1 MSISMNSVLRQLP
14 NILTIG
20 RALAGMIGGW
30 VLVQSS
36 LAMLESDAVRL
47 GLIAAAVFVV
57 AALTD
62 WLDGWL
68 ARAMGAQS
76 ALGALLDP
84 IADKVL
90 VGGYLI
96 AYCVISGFDAYLVL
110 PVIAIIGRDAAITA
124 LRFILPSKGA
134 LTVTSTAK
142 IKTALQMVITAA
154 PFVLVMIGMTD
165 LALWYHYWVGAVWF
179 LALLTVWSARPYVLA
194 AFKN

>member
-1 MSISMNSVLRQLP
+1 MNSVLRQLP

-20 RALAGMIGGW
+20 RALAGVIGGW

-124 LRFILPSKGA
+124 LRFIRPSKGA

-179 LALLTVWSARPYVLA
+179 LALLTGWSARPYVLA

>member
-20 RALAGMIGGW
+20 RALAGVIGGW

>member
-1 MSISMNSVLRQLP
+1 MNSVLRQLP

-20 RALAGMIGGW
+20 RALAGVIGGW

>member
-20 RALAGMIGGW
+20 RALAGVIGGW

-142 IKTALQMVITAA
+142 IKTALQIVITAA

>member
-20 RALAGMIGGW
+20 RALAGVIGGW

-124 LRFILPSKGA
+124 LRFIRPSKGA

>member
-1 MSISMNSVLRQLP
+1 MNSVLRQLP

-20 RALAGMIGGW
+20 RALAGVIGGW

-124 LRFILPSKGA
+124 LRFIRPSKGA

-154 PFVLVMIGMTD
+154 PFVLVMIDMTD

>member
-1 MSISMNSVLRQLP
+1 MNSVLRQLP

-20 RALAGMIGGW
+20 RALAGVIGGW

-142 IKTALQMVITAA
+142 IKTALQIVITAA

>member
-20 RALAGMIGGW
+20 RALAGVIGGW

-124 LRFILPSKGA
+124 LRFIRPSKAA

>member
-1 MSISMNSVLRQLP
+1 MNSVLRQLP

-20 RALAGMIGGW
+20 RALAGVIGGW

-124 LRFILPSKGA
+124 LRFIRPSKGA

>member
-1 MSISMNSVLRQLP
+1 MEATKDVFDQKILVIRSGLR
-14 NILTIG
+14 
-20 RALAGMIGGW
+20 A
-30 VLVQSS
+30 SS
-36 LAMLESDAVRL
+36 
-47 GLIAAAVFVV
+47 
-57 AALTD
+57 
-62 WLDGWL
+62 
-68 ARAMGAQS
+68 
-76 ALGALLDP
+76 
-84 IADKVL
+84 DKVL

>member
-1 MSISMNSVLRQLP
+1 MNSVLRQLP

-20 RALAGMIGGW
+20 RALAGVIGGW

-124 LRFILPSKGA
+124 LRFIRPSKAA

>member
-20 RALAGMIGGW
+20 RALAGVIGGW

-36 LAMLESDAVRL
+36 LAMRESDAVRL

-124 LRFILPSKGA
+124 LRFIRPSKAA

>member
-20 RALAGMIGGW
+20 RALAGVIGGW

-62 WLDGWL
+62 WLDGRL

>member
-1 MSISMNSVLRQLP
+1 M
-14 NILTIG
+14 
-20 RALAGMIGGW
+20 
-30 VLVQSS
+30 
-36 LAMLESDAVRL
+36 
-47 GLIAAAVFVV
+47 V

-124 LRFILPSKGA
+124 LRFIRPSKGA

>member
-14 NILTIG
+14 NALTIARG
-20 RALAGMIGGW
+20 LAGVIGGW

-36 LAMLESDAVRL
+36 VAMLESDAVRL
-47 GLIAAAVFVV
+47 GLIAAAIFVI

-90 VGGYLI
+90 VGGYLV
-96 AYCVISGFDAYLVL
+96 AYCFISGFDAYLVL
-110 PVIAIIGRDAAITA
+110 PVLAIIGRDVLITA
-124 LRFILPSKGA
+124 LRFLRPSKGT
-134 LTVTSTAK
+134 LEVTSAAK
-142 IKTALQMVITAA
+142 TKTALQMIITAA
-154 PFVLVMIGMTD
+154 PFILILIGFED
-165 LALWYHYWVGAVWF
+165 PALWYHYWIGAVWF
-179 LALLTVWSARPYVLA
+179 LALLTVWSARPYVEA
-194 AFKN
+194 ALRR

>member
-1 MSISMNSVLRQLP
+1 MNSVLRQLP

-20 RALAGMIGGW
+20 RALAGVIGGW

-124 LRFILPSKGA
+124 LRFIRPSKGA

-154 PFVLVMIGMTD
+154 PFVLVMIGMTN
-165 LALWYHYWVGAVWF
+165 LTLWYHYWVGAVWF

>member
-1 MSISMNSVLRQLP
+1 MNSLLRQLP

-20 RALAGMIGGW
+20 RGLAGVIGGW

-36 LAMLESDAVRL
+36 LALVESDAVRL
-47 GLIAAAVFVV
+47 GLIAALVFVL

-68 ARAMGAQS
+68 ARAMGAES

-90 VGGYLI
+90 VGGYLV
-96 AYCVISGFDAYLVL
+96 AYCFISGFDAYLVL
-110 PVIAIIGRDAAITA
+110 PVIVIVGRDIAITA
-124 LRFILPSKGA
+124 LRFIRPSKGA
-134 LTVTSTAK
+134 LTVTPSAK

-154 PFVLVMIGMTD
+154 PFVFILIGLKD
-165 LALWYHYWVGAVWF
+165 PALWYHYWIGAVWF
-179 LALLTVWSARPYVLA
+179 LALITVWTARPYILA
-194 AFKN
+194 ALQR

>member
-1 MSISMNSVLRQLP
+1 MSISMNSLLRQLP

-20 RALAGMIGGW
+20 RGLAGVIGGW

-36 LAMLESDAVRL
+36 LALVESDAVRL
-47 GLIAAAVFVV
+47 GLIAALVFVL

-68 ARAMGAQS
+68 ARAMGAES

-90 VGGYLI
+90 VGGYLV
-96 AYCVISGFDAYLVL
+96 AYCIISGFDAYLVL
-110 PVIAIIGRDAAITA
+110 PVIVIVGRDIAITA
-124 LRFILPSKGA
+124 LRFIRPSKGA
-134 LTVTSTAK
+134 LTVTPSAK

-154 PFVLVMIGMTD
+154 PFVFILIGLKD
-165 LALWYHYWVGAVWF
+165 PALWYHYWIGAVWF
-179 LALLTVWSARPYVLA
+179 LALITVWTARPYILA
-194 AFKN
+194 ALQR

>member
-1 MSISMNSVLRQLP
+1 MNSVLRQLP

-20 RALAGMIGGW
+20 RALAGVIGGW

-110 PVIAIIGRDAAITA
+110 PVIAIIGRDVAITA
-124 LRFILPSKGA
+124 LRFIRPSKGA

>member
-1 MSISMNSVLRQLP
+1 MNSVLRQLP

-20 RALAGMIGGW
+20 RALAGVIGGW

-36 LAMLESDAVRL
+36 LALLESDAVRL

-124 LRFILPSKGA
+124 LRFIRPSKGA